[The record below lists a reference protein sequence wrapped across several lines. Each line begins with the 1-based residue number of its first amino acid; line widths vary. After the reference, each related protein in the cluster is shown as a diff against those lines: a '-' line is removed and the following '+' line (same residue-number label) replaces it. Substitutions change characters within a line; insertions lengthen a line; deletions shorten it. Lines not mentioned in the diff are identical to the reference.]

1 MLLTVILNEKQ
12 IRLFTNNATSDIL
25 LPRSRSNLGVEMAKC
40 PKCGRETVK
49 PSKKWRYG
57 HFTVE
62 FFECVCRTKFKNYSI
77 KGKYSFTLKLE
88 KGKGYIKA

>member
-12 IRLFTNNATSDIL
+12 IRLFTNNVT
-25 LPRSRSNLGVEMAKC
+25 RQESNLGVDMAKC
-40 PKCGRETVK
+40 PKCGREIVK

-62 FFECVCRTKFKNYSI
+62 LF
-77 KGKYSFTLKLE
+77 
-88 KGKGYIKA
+88 